1 MTTEHT
7 PPIPTDPRPLGY
19 WLRIVDSL
27 LSEQIAAALESEGV
41 RRREWMVLNVLDR
54 DVVAPEFTQRLHR
67 KGKVIARLTERG
79 WIAPVEGADAP
90 RWQLTDAGREAKA
103 RIGESVNAV
112 RTRVAGA
119 VSPEDF
125 ATTMASLES
134 IARELGWDE
143 SSSPKRGFGRRGGR
157 GGRHHGHRG
166 HGHSCHHGHHGGHH
180 GEHAHGA
187 PSPESNDIHRGH
199 GPNLHHGFGPRTPG
213 V

>member
-7 PPIPTDPRPLGY
+7 PSIPTDPRPLGY

-27 LSEQIAAALESEGV
+27 LSEQIADALESEGV

-54 DVVAPEFTQRLHR
+54 DVVAPEFAQRLHR
-67 KGKVIARLTERG
+67 KGKVLARLTERG
-79 WIAPVEGADAP
+79 WIAPVEGVDEP
-90 RWQLTDAGREAKA
+90 QWQLTDAGREAKA
-103 RIGESVNAV
+103 RIGESVGAV
-112 RTRVAGA
+112 RARVAGA

-143 SSSPKRGFGRRGGR
+143 NTPPRRGFGRRGGR
-157 GGRHHGHRG
+157 HEHGRSCRHG
-166 HGHSCHHGHHGGHH
+166 HHGHH
-180 GEHAHGA
+180 HAPA
-187 PSPESNDIHRGH
+187 PVASDDIHHGH